1 MDVLCNSIITNI
13 KNIDTVEEVISV
25 LLRDIFM
32 NDLIDVDY
40 RNEWRQYDTQI
51 KKWKFFMDK
60 DFGNKIKKLDRLFS
74 EVLIDHV
81 IKSEDITNM
90 DKVILRRKISEIN
103 RYISDNDN
111 INLELI
117 NSKCKKLFS
126 IDC

>member
-13 KNIDTVEEVISV
+13 KNIDTLEEVISV

-32 NDLIDVDY
+32 NDLIYVDY
-40 RNEWRQYDTQI
+40 RNEWRQYDSQI

-74 EVLIDHV
+74 EVLIDYV
-81 IKSEDITNM
+81 IKSEDITNI

-103 RYISDNDN
+103 RYISDIDN